1 MEITNI
7 EVINCT
13 YGKAYILDNVAYDI
27 RFPLNWALHPEKTHE
42 GFICG
47 PSYCQNCFKYG
58 TYKGVFIGYCVIC
71 AAVYNYER
79 GNGFINCGEEIAS
92 TEYPDTSAWNTYLY
106 GVNRNQIGT
115 NFVLENELQKKIGE
129 QDKKE
134 QENEKETRFR
144 ELNLKTEYIIK
155 IIQGSHQKIYQIGTV
170 QYDIH
175 FPLHWALEPMK
186 DEYFTYGPSECNN
199 CLEYGSYRG
208 VFIGYCL
215 NCAKMYQ
222 YKKGNGFLDCGVE
235 CSEDEEDDAKV
246 DRREAK
252 NSAWNTYL
260 KNVKLEDI
268 GWDYYPPF
276 VDDLLSVE
284 EEDVDKTKEEENCL
298 FRDVESISSDD
309 SIDFKQKSCPS
320 PKYVETTESDDYY
333 DDEFED
339 DYHDYV
345 DSESEHFYVRGW

>member
-1 MEITNI
+1 MEINNI

-58 TYKGVFIGYCVIC
+58 TYKGVFIGYCLIC

-106 GVNRNQIGT
+106 DVNRDQIGT
-115 NFVLENELQKKIGE
+115 NLELENELQNKFGE
-129 QDKKE
+129 QDQP

-144 ELNLKTEYIIK
+144 ELNLKTEHIIK
-155 IIQGSHQKIYQIGTV
+155 IIQDSHQQIYQIGTV
-170 QYDIH
+170 QYGIN
-175 FPLHWALEPMK
+175 FPLHWALESM
-186 DEYFTYGPSECNN
+186 
-199 CLEYGSYRG
+199 
-208 VFIGYCL
+208 
-215 NCAKMYQ
+215 
-222 YKKGNGFLDCGVE
+222 
-235 CSEDEEDDAKV
+235 
-246 DRREAK
+246 
-252 NSAWNTYL
+252 
-260 KNVKLEDI
+260 
-268 GWDYYPPF
+268 
-276 VDDLLSVE
+276 
-284 EEDVDKTKEEENCL
+284 EDVEKTKEEEDCL

-309 SIDFKQKSCPS
+309 LIVFKDNSCPS
-320 PKYVETTESDDYY
+320 PKYVETESDDYY
-333 DDEFED
+333 DEFED